1 MELHGDESAPGDAF
15 AELVGMA
22 VKVEPSLADRAARDL
37 VASQRASASVA
48 GVSCAPLDQKQNHL
62 LLARQYSCTTS

>member
-37 VASQRASASVA
+37 NASQRASASVA
-48 GVSCAPLDQKQNHL
+48 GASCALP
-62 LLARQYSCTTS
+62 RQEQGHHCC